1 MFRLAIEKALNH
13 MINVNEINIT
23 RLDNSLVSV
32 YVEDIDLRLFFLF
45 DDFVWTALNTVIQLI
60 IYIADHPSIGCDLY
74 LRMVFLKVAKGK
86 FSRI

>member
-32 YVEDIDLRLFFLF
+32 YVDDIDLRP
-45 DDFVWTALNTVIQLI
+45 VSYT
-60 IYIADHPSIGCDLY
+60 H
-74 LRMVFLKVAKGK
+74 LRAHET
-86 FSRI
+86 

>member
-32 YVEDIDLRLFFLF
+32 YVDDIDLRLFFLC
-45 DDFVWTALNTVIQLI
+45 LN
-60 IYIADHPSIGCDLY
+60 
-74 LRMVFLKVAKGK
+74 
-86 FSRI
+86 SRIFVIENSEQKNTNVDILSLIHI